1 MSAIS
6 LREANLSAGSVYRY
20 FKSKD
25 EVIAAIGFTNVAAF
39 TRAIE
44 EVLQIDAKRVGG
56 ARELARRPGR
66 DLPAPW
72 RHEQR
77 RTRR

>member
-44 EVLQIDAKRVGG
+44 EVLQIDAKRGG
-56 ARELARRPGR
+56 RSSRARSPAWSRPTSTV
-66 DLPAPW
+66 A
-72 RHEQR
+72 
-77 RTRR
+77 T